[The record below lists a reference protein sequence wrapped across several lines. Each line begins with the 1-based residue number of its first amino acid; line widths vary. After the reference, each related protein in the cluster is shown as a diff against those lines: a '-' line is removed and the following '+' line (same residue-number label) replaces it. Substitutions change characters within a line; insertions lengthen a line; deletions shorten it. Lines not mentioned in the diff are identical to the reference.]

1 MTDTRDAGGSPYDPF
16 EKRPSERLTV
26 FLIAVDTLNRTRLS
40 GSETSSLTY
49 SDNSRHVTQGV
60 PFEWSDPT
68 GCVLIKVWP
77 KNAAQ
82 VLNKGLRLISGWP
95 IKVQGHLA
103 GHYSSVEFD
112 IAGRGVVRQDIF
124 GLHALYTGTAREV
137 TLISNRPH
145 LIADEIERLT
155 GKTAARDNHFAAWLA
170 FARFPISYRTGFKD
184 VRCLPYG
191 TTANIHPRKGVKY
204 SYARPPWLFPKTGVC
219 ESDIDRIESELIENL
234 RAAVQQLTHTPR
246 LQLTGGRDSRLILAL
261 LIRAG
266 LLHDVEVVTLGQPDA
281 PDALVASDLAKRLGV
296 LHTVAKWGD
305 GLSTR
310 EDLCAHVGLVAGAT
324 SCFDSSRSLSK
335 DGNMTISGLT
345 GETLR
350 SNWAHR
356 SDCHDLDAVAQAF
369 FNLPY
374 GRARMLRR
382 EAYAVTLHDGLK
394 CLLEPA
400 QEGAEPEDLFDIY
413 YIQHRLRRWLS
424 ARPERF
430 ADEFFP
436 LYHLPAVEVAFQ
448 LGWKTRRNGRIH
460 DTIIA
465 RGGKVLSETP
475 YYKPGGFYRTQT
487 SYGSLTK
494 RLRQRPIVRLFNRA
508 RARPCQLTDKQSHTL
523 IAKTIDRTFSK
534 LEPLPTAKR
543 AKARQTIS
551 EKKKAAYR
559 ELVLTRSDN
568 EAFDLIDR
576 DRLIEAIDV
585 LEQLDAFSF
594 QEVHGAMASVIW
606 LGRLESQS

>member
-1 MTDTRDAGGSPYDPF
+1 MTDTRDAVGRPPDPF
-16 EKRPSERLTV
+16 EKRLSERLAV
-26 FLIAVDTLNRTRLS
+26 FLIAVNTLTRTRLS
-40 GSETSSLTY
+40 GSDTSSSTC
-49 SDNSRHVTQGV
+49 SGISRNVTQGA

-68 GCVLIKVWP
+68 GRVLIRVWP
-77 KNAAQ
+77 KSAAQ
-82 VLNKGLRLISGWP
+82 VSNKGLQIIAGWP
-95 IKVQGHLA
+95 IKVQGYLA
-103 GHYSSVEFD
+103 GHFSTVELD
-112 IAGRGVVRQDIF
+112 SAGRGAVRQDTI
-124 GLHALYTGTAREV
+124 GLHPLYTGTARGV
-137 TLISNRPH
+137 TFISNRPH

-155 GKTAARDNHFAAWLA
+155 GTTAARDNHFAAWLA
-170 FARFPISYRTGFKD
+170 FARFPISYRTGFID

-191 TTANIHPRKGVKY
+191 TTANIHPRKGVRY
-204 SYARPPWLFPKTGVC
+204 SYARPPWLLPKTGAC
-219 ESDIDRIESELIENL
+219 ESDIDRIENELIENL
-234 RAAVQQLTHTPR
+234 QAAIQQLTHTPR

-266 LLHDVEVVTLGQPDA
+266 LLRDVEVVTLGQPDA

-296 LHTVAKWGD
+296 PHTVAKWGD
-305 GLSTR
+305 GLSSR
-310 EDLCAHVGLVAGAT
+310 EDLCAHVGRVAGAT

-345 GETLR
+345 GETLL

-356 SDCHDLDAVAQAF
+356 SDCRDLDAVAQTF

-430 ADEFFP
+430 ADELFP
-436 LYHLPAVEVAFQ
+436 LYHPPAAEVAFQ
-448 LGWKTRRNGRIH
+448 LGWKTRRDGRIH

-465 RGGKVLSETP
+465 RGGKVLSKTP

-487 SYGSLTK
+487 NYGSLTK
-494 RLRQRPIVRLFNRA
+494 RLRQRPIVRLFNRT
-508 RARPCQLTDKQSHTL
+508 RARPSQLTDKQSQTL
-523 IAKTIDRTFSK
+523 VARTVDRTFSE
-534 LEPLPTAKR
+534 LRPLRTAKR
-543 AKARQTIS
+543 AKERQTIS
-551 EKKKAAYR
+551 QRKKAAYR
-559 ELVLTRSDN
+559 ELVLTRADN
-568 EAFDLIDR
+568 EAFEIIDR
-576 DRLIEAIDV
+576 DRLIEAIEV
-585 LEQLDAFSF
+585 LDQLDTFSF